1 MRNVIKKMS
10 GGGNSMCKG
19 PAVGEPGLFLRL
31 EGPAYPE
38 HGEERGNGHLSK
50 RVELESTL
58 RGSCEG
64 FEG

>member
-1 MRNVIKKMS
+1 MQRPCS
-10 GGGNSMCKG
+10 
-19 PAVGEPGLFLRL
+19 VGEPGLFLRL
-31 EGPAYPE
+31 EEPAYPE